1 MAAQAGRLF
10 YKLAYSCGS
19 YPVDEV
25 EGWNEGGRAGMLGPP
40 VRQSATEFPSPVD

>member
-10 YKLAYSCGS
+10 YKLADSCGS

-40 VRQSATEFPSPVD
+40 VRQSATKFLTSPD